1 MEFCLL
7 FGICNNCNENKAG
20 WRYSKDRNYMNKKS
34 SHITVAAKGGVMKIY
49 EKVLSNT
56 VWGTVALI

>member
-1 MEFCLL
+1 VVCEQ
-7 FGICNNCNENKAG
+7 
-20 WRYSKDRNYMNKKS
+20 KS

-56 VWGTVALI
+56 RMGNGYVI